1 MRRKEQPVPG
11 MQRVTMTK
19 TMPGSEDGIHVQEYV
34 KGETYE
40 MGEALAQAFL
50 GSKCARPA
58 APDQT
63 DEKDK
68 KDKTDKKAAK
78 GPDQNK

>member
-1 MRRKEQPVPG
+1 MDGV
-11 MQRVTMTK
+11 QRVTMTK
-19 TMPGSEDGIHVQEYV
+19 TMPGSENGIHVREYV

-40 MGEALAQAFL
+40 MGAALAQSFI
-50 GSKCARPA
+50 GSKCAVPT
-58 APDQT
+58 PDQT